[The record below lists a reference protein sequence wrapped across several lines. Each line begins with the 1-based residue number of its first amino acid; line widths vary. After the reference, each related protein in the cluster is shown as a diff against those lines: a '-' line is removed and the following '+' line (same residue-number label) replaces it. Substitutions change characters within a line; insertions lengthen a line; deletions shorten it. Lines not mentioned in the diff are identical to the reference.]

1 MNTFFY
7 SNIYRT
13 MYISEEKKVL
23 FFPISKCKRLFLFS
37 YFKLEFEECLNTFL
51 ELEKEMSAD
60 TMSQQSKT
68 FTVYWKKLQITIRIK
83 ETTNIR
89 CIKYFKWPT
98 FWKPLKLCALTLGF
112 FSLIFWLYRALCK
125 VAFSRIEN
133 VLGNKCNTI
142 SAYTMKNSKYTS
154 FILKR
159 KKDQTKP
166 TEE

>member
-1 MNTFFY
+1 M
-7 SNIYRT
+7 
-13 MYISEEKKVL
+13 L
-23 FFPISKCKRLFLFS
+23 FFSISKCKRLFLFS
-37 YFKLEFEECLNTFL
+37 YFKLEFEECLNTIL

-98 FWKPLKLCALTLGF
+98 FRKPLKLCALTLGF

-159 KKDQTKP
+159 KKGQTKP
-166 TEE
+166 TVESNGTQKAFRLLP

>member
-1 MNTFFY
+1 MQCNVITL
-7 SNIYRT
+7 SDQ
-13 MYISEEKKVL
+13 L
-23 FFPISKCKRLFLFS
+23 FENLP
-37 YFKLEFEECLNTFL
+37 KL
-51 ELEKEMSAD
+51 S
-60 TMSQQSKT
+60 
-68 FTVYWKKLQITIRIK
+68 
-83 ETTNIR
+83 
-89 CIKYFKWPT
+89 
-98 FWKPLKLCALTLGF
+98 ALTYIFLK
-112 FSLIFWLYRALCK
+112 FWLYRALCK